1 MKLKKS
7 HNCHRNYIF
16 EEIMVYTDI
25 LISLRKVLRS
35 INLENKKI
43 EKKYGVST
51 PQILVLNYLRSQNDY
66 QSTATEL
73 KKYLNLNASTVTG
86 IIARLEGKKLI
97 AKLPDQK
104 DRRVIKINLTVQGVN
119 LLKKL
124 PPALHER
131 FSQRLSELKEED
143 LDMIKK
149 SINLLVMLMEAEDID
164 ASPVLTTKGN
174 LSDK

>member
-1 MKLKKS
+1 
-7 HNCHRNYIF
+7 
-16 EEIMVYTDI
+16 MVYTDI

-43 EKKYGVST
+43 EKNYGVST
-51 PQILVLNYLRSQNDY
+51 PQILILNYLKEKSEY

-86 IIARLEGKKLI
+86 IISRLESKRLV
-97 AKLPDQK
+97 AKVPNPNDK
-104 DRRVIKINLTVQGVN
+104 RVTKITLTVEGVN

-131 FSQRLSELKEED
+131 FSKQLEKLDKNELEKIKE
-143 LDMIKK
+143 
-149 SINLLVMLMEAEDID
+149 SINMLVKLMGAEDID
-164 ASPVLTTKGN
+164 ASPVLSTKEN